1 MLKLQDNPKNIVEEK
16 VINGN
21 EAFNQAVI
29 LEPPRAFSRVS
40 VVLYLCCLLGFLC
53 STMNGYDGYA
63 LTINEQFL
71 DYFNGSATG
80 PWQALVSA
88 MYQIGGVV
96 SLPFVGPALDSYGR
110 KVGMFVGAI
119 IVVCGTIIQ
128 GMTTGNGNI
137 AQFMAGR
144 VLLGFGV
151 NIASAAGPMYV
162 VEVSHPAHR
171 GVVTALYNTF
181 W

>member
-1 MLKLQDNPKNIVEEK
+1 
-16 VINGN
+16 
-21 EAFNQAVI
+21 
-29 LEPPRAFSRVS
+29 
-40 VVLYLCCLLGFLC
+40 
-53 STMNGYDGYA
+53 MNGYDASLFNA
-63 LTINEQFL
+63 LTINQQFL
-71 DYFNGSATG
+71 DYFNGKATG

-110 KVGMFVGAI
+110 RVGMFIGAI
-119 IVVCGTIIQ
+119 IVVFGTIIQ
-128 GMTTGNGNI
+128 GLTTGNAST

-151 NIASAAGPMYV
+151 NIAAAAGPMYV

>member
-1 MLKLQDNPKNIVEEK
+1 VEEK

-40 VVLYLCCLLGFLC
+40 IVLYLCCLLGFLC
-53 STMNGYDGYA
+53 STMNGYDASLFNA
-63 LTINEQFL
+63 LTINQQFL
-71 DYFNGSATG
+71 DYFNGKATG

-96 SLPFVGPALDSYGR
+96 SLPFVGPALDTYGR
-110 KVGMFVGAI
+110 RVGMFIGAM
-119 IVVCGTIIQ
+119 IVICGTIIQ
-128 GMTTGNGNI
+128 GLTNGNANI